1 MPNSLVIPDA
11 PNLQERCEK
20 FLDRAER
27 IRIHHVIAG
36 VLQLGQAAVEE
47 LYSGNMNL
55 VHDRS
60 ASQDAP
66 LHALMHKHAHRLK
79 FLGITVDQVRSSM
92 RAYETNLALPS
103 DVQGKLSP
111 SHLRALAPIAS
122 IPDRT
127 ELAIHA
133 LEHTWSVEQTE
144 AHVNNFRHKHGLIG
158 KGGRKPVLVQLKVA
172 AAASRGLA
180 KLGDPA
186 TADGLSDS
194 TRAALK
200 VELDGMKATVDAWLA
215 RL

>member
-1 MPNSLVIPDA
+1 MSETLALADA

-20 FLDRAER
+20 FLHRAER

-47 LYSGNMNL
+47 LYSGDMNS

-60 ASQDAP
+60 LSQDAP
-66 LHALMHKHAHRLK
+66 LHALMSKHAHRLK
-79 FLGITVDQVRSSM
+79 FLGITVVHVRAAM
-92 RAYETNLALPS
+92 RAYETNLNLPT

-133 LEHTWSVEQTE
+133 LEKTWSVEQTE
-144 AHVNNFRHKHGLIG
+144 AHVNTFRHKHGLIG
-158 KGGRKPVLVQLKVA
+158 KGGRKPVLVQLKIA
-172 AAASRGLA
+172 AAAARGLA

-186 TADGLSDS
+186 TADGLSD
-194 TRAALK
+194 AA
-200 VELDGMKATVDAWLA
+200 KATLKAELGGVKAMVDAWLA

>member
-1 MPNSLVIPDA
+1 MPNSIAIPDA
-11 PNLQERCEK
+11 PTLQERCEK
-20 FLDRAER
+20 FLHRAER

-47 LYSGNMNL
+47 LYSGDMNL

-66 LHALMHKHAHRLK
+66 LHALMHKHSHRLK
-79 FLGITVDQVRSSM
+79 FLGITVEQVRASM
-92 RAYETNLALPS
+92 RAYETNLALPT
-103 DVQGKLSP
+103 DVRGKLSP

-127 ELAIHA
+127 ALAIHA

-144 AHVNNFRHKHGLIG
+144 AHVNSFRHKHGLIG
-158 KGGRKPVLVQLKVA
+158 KGGRKPVLVQLKIA

-186 TADGLSDS
+186 TADALSAS
-194 TRAALK
+194 AKAELK
-200 VELDGMKATVDAWLA
+200 AQLGGMKTTVDAWLA